1 MSEEL
6 TKALYISALGVGL
19 VFLGILVL
27 WGMMELAGRL
37 TAPRKPKTAPIKPE
51 KPSRDFV
58 EARRKAA
65 AAAVITA
72 MALQNTAF
80 TASSHRKR
88 EAITPWQTAYR
99 SHQLRSAI
107 AANNRRK
114 KDR

>member
-1 MSEEL
+1 MTESL
-6 TKALYISALGVGL
+6 TQAFQISILGIIL
-19 VFLGILVL
+19 VFLGILIL
-27 WGMMELAGRL
+27 WGMMELAGRI
-37 TAPRKPKTAPIKPE
+37 TAPKKSKTPPSKPE
-51 KPSRDFV
+51 KPTRDFV

>member
-1 MSEEL
+1 MTEVFNQ
-6 TKALYISALGVGL
+6 ALQISLLGIGL
-19 VFLGILVL
+19 VILGILML
-27 WGMMELAGRL
+27 WGVMELAGWL
-37 TAPRKPKTAPIKPE
+37 TAPRKPKTAPVKPE

-58 EARRKAA
+58 EARRKAV

-88 EAITPWQTAYR
+88 EAITPWQVAYR

-107 AANNRRK
+107 AASNRRK

>member
-1 MSEEL
+1 MNEVYNQ
-6 TKALYISALGVGL
+6 ALQISILGVGL
-19 VFLGILVL
+19 VFLGILML
-27 WGMMELAGRL
+27 WGMMELVVLL
-37 TAPRKPKTAPIKPE
+37 TAPKKPKTLPGKPE
-51 KPSRDFV
+51 KPTRDFV